1 MKWLSP
7 APPPLL
13 GVRANTRHFDEPRRR
28 RRLHTRARSEIDPR
42 LARRVPTDSQRPPP
56 GPPGLVPAP
65 PGRRRVRWK
74 PIHKLSLGDG
84 DGGGGAGRKVPG
96 ETITWQSRPRR
107 PPRNTISGRPETAP
121 RSAGWL
127 ARQMKDILPQDISSW
142 TYPNL
147 TQS

>member
-1 MKWLSP
+1 MNRAADGDSTHARALRSIRAWLV
-7 APPPLL
+7 AF
-13 GVRANTRHFDEPRRR
+13 R
-28 RRLHTRARSEIDPR
+28 
-42 LARRVPTDSQRPPP
+42 PTVSGQPP

-84 DGGGGAGRKVPG
+84 DCGGGVGRKVPG

-107 PPRNTISGRPETAP
+107 PPRNTISDRPETAP

-142 TYPNL
+142 TYPTL